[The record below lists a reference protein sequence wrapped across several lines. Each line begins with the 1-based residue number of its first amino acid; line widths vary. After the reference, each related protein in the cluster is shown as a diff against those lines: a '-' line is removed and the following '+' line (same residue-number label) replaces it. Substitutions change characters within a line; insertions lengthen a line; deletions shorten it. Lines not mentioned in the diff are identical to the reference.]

1 MQDNTLN
8 NKRIAKN
15 TLVLYIRTL
24 FTMLVSLY
32 TSRVVLNVLGVT
44 DYGIYSAVGGVVAM
58 FGIVSGAL
66 SSSISRFITFEL
78 GKNNKEKLSTIFSTS
93 INILLILCFVILVVC
108 EIAGVWFLNAKMN
121 IPPERLTA
129 ANWVFQSAII
139 SFLISIISIPYSA
152 SIIAHE
158 HMTAY
163 AYISIADALF
173 KLVIVFLLPI
183 IPIDY
188 LISYSILVVIV
199 ATLIRII
206 YGIYCVKYFDECRYK
221 PVLDRVLY
229 KQMLGFTGWN
239 FLSNGAMVFNTQGVT
254 ILVNLYFGVALNA
267 ARGIA
272 THVETA
278 VLSFVINFTTAINP
292 QIIKTFATGELDQ
305 MFRLVCRGAKF
316 TCFMLMMLA
325 LPLILEAETILK
337 LWLVNVPDYTV
348 MFVRLALVAT
358 MFNIVGNTGY
368 TACQATGNIKWYSI
382 IISSVG
388 SLSFFFTWV
397 LFELGFPVE
406 SMYYVFMTIYIL
418 VDIVRLFLMRHLIH
432 FPIMIFFR
440 DVVTPVLLVIIL
452 ASIIPVAEVML
463 LESSILRMIITIVL
477 CEICIGTVVY
487 FIGMTSA
494 ERIFISNTIRNKL
507 NNILSK

>member
-1 MQDNTLN
+1 MATN
-8 NKRIAKN
+8 NAVVAKN
-15 TLVLYIRTL
+15 TVVLYIRTL

-78 GKNNKEKLSTIFSTS
+78 GKNNKEKLETIFSTS
-93 INILLILCFVILVVC
+93 INILLILSGIILIVC
-108 EIAGVWFLNAKMN
+108 EVVGVWFLNTKMN
-121 IPPERLTA
+121 IPPERLKA

-139 SFLISIISIPYSA
+139 SFLISVISIPYSA

-163 AYISIADALF
+163 AYISIIEAICRLI
-173 KLVIVFLLPI
+173 IVFLLPI
-183 IPIDY
+183 VPIDH
-188 LISYSILVVIV
+188 LIAYSILVVAV
-199 ATLIRII
+199 ATLIRVI
-206 YGIYCVKYFDECRYK
+206 YSVYCVRHFEECKYK
-221 PVLDRVLY
+221 PVLDRQLY
-229 KQMLGFTGWN
+229 KQMLSFTGWN

-254 ILVNLYFGVALNA
+254 ILVNMYFGVAMNA

-272 THVETA
+272 TQVETA
-278 VLSFVINFTTAINP
+278 VLSFVMNFTTAINP
-292 QIIKTFATGELDQ
+292 QIIKNYATGDLKQ
-305 MFRLVCRGAKF
+305 MFSLVCRGAKF
-316 TCFMLMMLA
+316 TCFMLMMFA
-325 LPLILEAETILK
+325 LPLILEADAILT

-348 MFVRLALVAT
+348 LFVRLALIAT

-388 SLSFFFTWV
+388 SLSFFITWI
-397 LFELGFPVE
+397 LFELGAPVE
-406 SMYYVFMTIYIL
+406 SMYLVFMAVYIV
-418 VDIVRLFLMRHLIH
+418 VDLVRLFLMRRLMC
-432 FPIMIFFR
+432 FPIMQFIKE
-440 DVVTPVLLVIIL
+440 VAIPVILVFVL
-452 ASIIPVAEVML
+452 ASILPVLEIL
-463 LESSILRMIITIVL
+463 LVKSSILRLISTVVIS
-477 CEICIGTVVY
+477 EICIGTVVY
-487 FIGMTSA
+487 FVGMTAA
-494 ERIFISNTIRNKL
+494 ERIFITNTIRNKL